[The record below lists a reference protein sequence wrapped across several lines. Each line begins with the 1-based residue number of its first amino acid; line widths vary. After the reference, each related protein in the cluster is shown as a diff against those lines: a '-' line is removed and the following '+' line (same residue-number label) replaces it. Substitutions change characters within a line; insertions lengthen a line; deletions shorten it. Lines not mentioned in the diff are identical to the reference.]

1 MHKEEIRSKI
11 EEMLSDYLAEKDLE
25 IYQIQYK
32 KEGPDWKLK
41 LVLDKTENAE
51 DEYMNIEE
59 CEDISRFLSDKL
71 DEEDF
76 IDRAYLL
83 EVSSPGL
90 DRELIKDSD
99 FRRFAGRPVEIKLYE
114 AIDGNKKLEGNLIGK
129 DGDIVKVE
137 ADGQT
142 IELQAKKIS
151 KINLAVIF

>member
-51 DEYMNIEE
+51 DEYVNIEE
-59 CEDISRFLSDKL
+59 CEDVSRFLSDKL
-71 DEEDF
+71 DDEDF

-99 FRRFAGRPVEIKLYE
+99 FRRFAGRPVELKLYE
-114 AIDGNKKLEGNLIGK
+114 AIDGNKKLEGTLIGK

>member
-51 DEYMNIEE
+51 DEYVNIEE
-59 CEDISRFLSDKL
+59 CEDVSRFLSDKL

-99 FRRFAGRPVEIKLYE
+99 FRRFAGRPVELKLYE
-114 AIDGNKKLEGNLIGK
+114 AIDGNKKLEGTLIGK

-151 KINLAVIF
+151 KINLAVVF

>member
-1 MHKEEIRSKI
+1 MHKDEILSRIEEI
-11 EEMLSDYLAEKDLE
+11 LQDYLADKDLE

-51 DEYMNIEE
+51 AEYVNIEE
-59 CEDISRFLSDKL
+59 CEAVSRFLSDKL
-71 DEEDF
+71 DEEDI

-99 FRRFAGRPVEIKLYE
+99 FTRFAGRPVELKLYE

-129 DGDIVKVE
+129 DGDLVKLE
-137 ADGQT
+137 IDGQT
-142 IELQAKKIS
+142 KEIPAKKIS

>member
-1 MHKEEIRSKI
+1 
-11 EEMLSDYLAEKDLE
+11 MLSDYLAEKDLE

-51 DEYMNIEE
+51 DEYVNIEE
-59 CEDISRFLSDKL
+59 CEDVSRFLSDKL

-99 FRRFAGRPVEIKLYE
+99 FRRFAGRPVELKLYE
-114 AIDGNKKLEGNLIGK
+114 AIDGNKKLEGTLIGK

>member
-51 DEYMNIEE
+51 DEYVNIEE

>member
-51 DEYMNIEE
+51 DEYVNIEE
-59 CEDISRFLSDKL
+59 CEDVSRFLSDKL
-71 DEEDF
+71 DDEDF

-99 FRRFAGRPVEIKLYE
+99 FRRFVGRPVELKLYE
-114 AIDGNKKLEGNLIGK
+114 AIDGNKKLEGTLIGK

>member
-1 MHKEEIRSKI
+1 MHKEEIRSRI

-51 DEYMNIEE
+51 DEYVNIEE
-59 CEDISRFLSDKL
+59 CEDVSRFLSDKL

-99 FRRFAGRPVEIKLYE
+99 FRRFAGRPVELKLYE
-114 AIDGNKKLEGNLIGK
+114 AIDGNKKLEGTLIGK

>member
-51 DEYMNIEE
+51 DEYVNIEE
-59 CEDISRFLSDKL
+59 CEDVSRFLSDKL

-114 AIDGNKKLEGNLIGK
+114 AIDGNKKLEGTLIGK

>member
-32 KEGPDWKLK
+32 KEGPDLKLK

-51 DEYMNIEE
+51 DEYVNIEE
-59 CEDISRFLSDKL
+59 CEDVSRFLSDKL

-99 FRRFAGRPVEIKLYE
+99 FRRFAGRPVELKLYE
-114 AIDGNKKLEGNLIGK
+114 AIDGNKKLEGTLIGK

>member
-1 MHKEEIRSKI
+1 LHKEEIRSKI

-51 DEYMNIEE
+51 DEYVNIEE
-59 CEDISRFLSDKL
+59 CEDVSRFLSDKL

>member
-11 EEMLSDYLAEKDLE
+11 EEMLSEYLAEKDLE

-51 DEYMNIEE
+51 DEYVNIEE
-59 CEDISRFLSDKL
+59 CEDVSRFLSDKL

-99 FRRFAGRPVEIKLYE
+99 FRRFAGRPVELKLYE
-114 AIDGNKKLEGNLIGK
+114 AIDGNKKLEGTLIGK

-151 KINLAVIF
+151 KINLAVVF

>member
-51 DEYMNIEE
+51 DEYVNIEE
-59 CEDISRFLSDKL
+59 CEDVSRFLSDKL

>member
-1 MHKEEIRSKI
+1 LHKEEIRSKI

-51 DEYMNIEE
+51 DEYVNIEE

>member
-51 DEYMNIEE
+51 DEYVNIEE
-59 CEDISRFLSDKL
+59 CEDVSRFLSDKL

-99 FRRFAGRPVEIKLYE
+99 FRRFAGRPVELKLYE
-114 AIDGNKKLEGNLIGK
+114 AIDGNKKLEGTLIGK

>member
-51 DEYMNIEE
+51 DEYVNIEE
-59 CEDISRFLSDKL
+59 CEDVSRFLSDKL
-71 DEEDF
+71 DDEDF

-114 AIDGNKKLEGNLIGK
+114 AIDGNKKLEGTLIGK

>member
-1 MHKEEIRSKI
+1 MHKEEIRSRI

-51 DEYMNIEE
+51 DEYVNIEE
-59 CEDISRFLSDKL
+59 CEDVSRFLSDKL

-114 AIDGNKKLEGNLIGK
+114 AIDGNKKLEGTLIGK

>member
-51 DEYMNIEE
+51 DEYVNIEE
-59 CEDISRFLSDKL
+59 CEDVSRFLSDKL

-114 AIDGNKKLEGNLIGK
+114 AIDGNKKLEGTLIGK
-129 DGDIVKVE
+129 DEDIVKVE

>member
-51 DEYMNIEE
+51 DEYVNIEE
-59 CEDISRFLSDKL
+59 CEDVSRFLSDKL

-99 FRRFAGRPVEIKLYE
+99 FRRFAGRPVELKLYE
-114 AIDGNKKLEGNLIGK
+114 AINGNKKLEGTLIG
-129 DGDIVKVE
+129 
-137 ADGQT
+137 
-142 IELQAKKIS
+142 
-151 KINLAVIF
+151 

>member
-51 DEYMNIEE
+51 DEYVNIEE
-59 CEDISRFLSDKL
+59 CEDVSRFLSDKL

-142 IELQAKKIS
+142 IELPAKKIS